1 MRLFKNLK
9 NLVSFPGTWT
19 CHFLVHRLGN
29 CTYMLHQKVRMFQL
43 AAARSNYYALEAHL
57 LLLLMAFAFN
67 DKLLLL

>member
-1 MRLFKNLK
+1 ML
-9 NLVSFPGTWT
+9 SG
-19 CHFLVHRLGN
+19 
-29 CTYMLHQKVRMFQL
+29 LHQKVRMFQL